1 MTTTPPRTLPI
12 RVAPAPGEALDS
24 WQEALAARLQAT
36 CGDLAAAMFPA
47 AARRPGT
54 TRPGSTIM
62 LSDDEAAAIAAA
74 CQVSVLAVR
83 DLTLARYDGIAL
95 RIDRQS
101 GRVARSFLWGRAT
114 GSRFCPA
121 CLAQTVGRWRLS
133 WRLGWS
139 FACLI
144 HRRLLAD
151 ACPQCGRMQR
161 RQPHP
166 LQLVPHPGTCGNA
179 APRAAGVSPP
189 RCGADLTA
197 APSLILAPGHPV
209 LDAQQFIDDIISA
222 GRASAGIYASRPQP
236 AAAALADVRALAA
249 TALAAA
255 SPGDLAAVLPA
266 DIIAEYAA
274 AVAVPHVRHGS
285 TPTTSGIFPG
295 ALAPAV
301 AAVAAV
307 GVTAAVQALRHRAP
321 HNAAGTLRLML
332 RAEETGTWTR
342 AREASPAL
350 HAVRLAA
357 LGQLAEPAAPGKPAA
372 AATAR
377 ARQAPALFW
386 PAWTVRLMPPL
397 PGTSPQTR
405 RRCLAAVFLTVTTG
419 ENLTSAARELGTA
432 ITYASAAP
440 LLMRLQRDPRWP
452 AVLTALQRL
461 AAHLDHHGTPI
472 DYQRRRRLDY
482 SSLLPDPDWIQISRA
497 AGAIPGRRARGTTA
511 RRWLFERL
519 SSMPAD
525 LGPRT
530 FAITTPEERARLAF
544 FPARL
549 TPDLV
554 TGLDD
559 YARDWLAGQGITSEP
574 ASWQPPAF
582 LLHDLDLPGPDPSC
596 QQPGQIHELITRQRL
611 SVRAAARNLGTTID
625 VIRVI
630 LDEHPAPPL
639 PLTPGQARS
648 AGRATAVLRAR
659 LSPQDLDDLYNGQKL
674 SMRQLSHQLGTG
686 RRVISG
692 LLAEYGIPRRSGPGR
707 PPVAIDRDWLH
718 RQYVLSRRT
727 LPDIA
732 AELGI
737 STAHMTRRAKNLG
750 IPLRG
755 RGTPSHARSLRNLAQ
770 QPDTS
775 HQNGKQAR

>member
-36 CGDLAAAMFPA
+36 PGDLAAAMFPA

-62 LSDDEAAAIAAA
+62 LADDEAAAIAAA

-95 RIDRQS
+95 RIDRQT
-101 GRVARSFLWGRAT
+101 GRVARNFLWGRAT

-121 CLAQTVGRWRLS
+121 CLAQTAGRWQLS

-209 LDAQQFIDDIISA
+209 LTAQQFIDDIISA
-222 GRASAGIYASRPQP
+222 GRASAGIYTSCPQP

-274 AVAVPHVRHGS
+274 AVAAPHIRHS
-285 TPTTSGIFPG
+285 SAPTTSGIFPG
-295 ALAPAV
+295 ALAPAS
-301 AAVAAV
+301 AAVAAA

-321 HNAAGTLRLML
+321 HDAAGTLRLTF

-357 LGQLAEPAAPGKPAA
+357 LGQLAEPGRPRQARSCRNSPGKAGARAVLARLDRPADATA
-372 AATAR
+372 ARNIPANTAALPSRRVPHRDHRGEPDQRRAR
-377 ARQAPALFW
+377 ARHRDHLRFRSPAPDAAPAR
-386 PAWTVRLMPPL
+386 PALASRPDRAPAPSRAPRPPWRADRLP
-397 PGTSPQTR
+397 
-405 RRCLAAVFLTVTTG
+405 
-419 ENLTSAARELGTA
+419 
-432 ITYASAAP
+432 AP
-440 LLMRLQRDPRWP
+440 SSSRLQQPSPR
-452 AVLTALQRL
+452 
-461 AAHLDHHGTPI
+461 
-472 DYQRRRRLDY
+472 
-482 SSLLPDPDWIQISRA
+482 S
-497 AGAIPGRRARGTTA
+497 
-511 RRWLFERL
+511 
-519 SSMPAD
+519 
-525 LGPRT
+525 
-530 FAITTPEERARLAF
+530 
-544 FPARL
+544 
-549 TPDLV
+549 
-554 TGLDD
+554 
-559 YARDWLAGQGITSEP
+559 
-574 ASWQPPAF
+574 
-582 LLHDLDLPGPDPSC
+582 
-596 QQPGQIHELITRQRL
+596 
-611 SVRAAARNLGTTID
+611 
-625 VIRVI
+625 
-630 LDEHPAPPL
+630 
-639 PLTPGQARS
+639 
-648 AGRATAVLRAR
+648 
-659 LSPQDLDDLYNGQKL
+659 
-674 SMRQLSHQLGTG
+674 
-686 RRVISG
+686 
-692 LLAEYGIPRRSGPGR
+692 
-707 PPVAIDRDWLH
+707 
-718 RQYVLSRRT
+718 
-727 LPDIA
+727 
-732 AELGI
+732 
-737 STAHMTRRAKNLG
+737 
-750 IPLRG
+750 
-755 RGTPSHARSLRNLAQ
+755 
-770 QPDTS
+770 
-775 HQNGKQAR
+775 